1 MSARSDVAIA
11 TLGATALAVLLVS
24 VIAVEGCEPER
35 DRAVA
40 IDFSESTDSRIVYPM
55 ARDDDIVDDPSV
67 VDLRFPGGRTYHN
80 DRATMVWISRDP
92 LEARHLIREVTV
104 ATSFATAE
112 EAVDHARML
121 RGQWNLGEVDSLDD
135 WLAARRRQGP
145 GRMVVDVARGAR
157 RNIGDT
163 RRDGRTLTVEYDLNS
178 DAMLTLPY
186 SISVTFSWW

>member
-1 MSARSDVAIA
+1 MRARRAILTA
-11 TLGATALAVLLVS
+11 TLGATALAVLLVTA
-24 VIAVEGCEPER
+24 IAVKGCEPER
-35 DRAVA
+35 DRTVA
-40 IDFSESTDSRIVYPM
+40 IDFSESIDSRIVHPM
-55 ARDDDIVDDPSV
+55 TRDDDIVDHPSV

-80 DRATMVWISRDP
+80 DRAMMVWISRDP
-92 LEARHLIREVTV
+92 LEARHLIRDVTV

-121 RGQWNLGEVDSLDD
+121 RDQWNLGEVDSLDD

-145 GRMVVDVARGAR
+145 GQMVVDVARGVR
-157 RNIGDT
+157 RNIRDT